1 MTKYN
6 FCLSFSKSVMMLW
19 ILLLILIFCSCN
31 NNDRLVKEVRA
42 LSGREILFP
51 KGYCS
56 LSYQNSMPIDSL
68 LATDIKIVSYIN
80 DLPCTSC
87 GVRMLHTWI
96 EQVKQIDPEVAYV
109 IVVQTP
115 QKDVLFNNIDSM
127 RLPYPLLYYEDSVFG
142 EVNKLDVLARNK
154 TFLLDKKNR
163 IVVVGEPFGNE
174 KLSQLYK
181 KAIASLKMEY
191 THGL

>member
-1 MTKYN
+1 
-6 FCLSFSKSVMMLW
+6 
-19 ILLLILIFCSCN
+19 
-31 NNDRLVKEVRA
+31 
-42 LSGREILFP
+42 
-51 KGYCS
+51 
-56 LSYQNSMPIDSL
+56 MPIDSL
-68 LATDIKIVSYIN
+68 LAADIKIVSYIN

-87 GVRMLHTWI
+87 GVKMLHTWI
-96 EQVKQIDPEVAYV
+96 EQVKQIDPEIAYV

-127 RLPYPLLYYEDSVFG
+127 RLPYPLMYYDDSVFG

-174 KLSQLYK
+174 NLSQLYK
-181 KAIASLKMEY
+181 KAIASLRMEY
-191 THGL
+191 TQGL